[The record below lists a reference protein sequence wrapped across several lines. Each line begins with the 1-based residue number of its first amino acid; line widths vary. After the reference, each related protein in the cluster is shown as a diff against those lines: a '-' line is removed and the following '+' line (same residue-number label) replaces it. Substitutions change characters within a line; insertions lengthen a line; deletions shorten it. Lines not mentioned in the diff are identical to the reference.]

1 MAKLKIA
8 IAGGGVGGMT
18 TAIALQARGHT
29 VEIFEQAQAYGRV
42 GADVNLTPNAV
53 HALDGLG
60 RGVGAELRKTA
71 ARPDYRISRMWD
83 DGRETSRLPM
93 STAAEEKYGAPQ
105 LTIHRADMLGA
116 VEQALEPGTIR
127 FATGVTGFVEDGSKV
142 RLTFADGSK
151 SDPADVVIG
160 ADGIH
165 SVLRTQMFGPDA
177 PRFTGLVSWR
187 AVVPRSAVEGLDNLD
202 SFTKW
207 WGPEAERQIVTFPLT
222 RGEEIFIFATTPESN
237 WEEEGWTLPGD
248 IAELRAAYADFHPDA
263 RALLDAVTEVTRSAL
278 HVREPMARWSAGRVT
293 ILGDGAHP
301 MVPFM
306 AQGACMAIEDAVLLA
321 RALDERSDDVPS
333 ALRLYEDS
341 RRDRTAAVQRGSL
354 ANDWLKQGGN
364 ADWVYGYNA
373 WETPLGEPAPTA

>member
-1 MAKLKIA
+1 MTTLKIA

-18 TAIALQARGHT
+18 AAIALQARGHD
-29 VEIFEQAQAYGRV
+29 VQIFEQAQSYGRV

-53 HALDGLG
+53 HSLDGLG
-60 RGVGAELRKTA
+60 GGVGAALRETA
-71 ARPDYRISRMWD
+71 ARPEFRISRMWD

-105 LTIHRADMLGA
+105 LTIHRADLLASLQGA
-116 VEQALEPGTIR
+116 LADGTIR
-127 FATGVTGFVEDGSKV
+127 FGSPVRGFTEEGKQV
-142 RLTFADGSK
+142 RLSFADGSV
-151 SDPADVVIG
+151 SETFDAVIG

-165 SVLRTQMFGPDA
+165 SALRTQMFGADA
-177 PRFTGLVSWR
+177 PKFTGLVSWR
-187 AVVPRSAVEGLDNLD
+187 AVVPRSAVAGLDNLD

-207 WGPEAERQIVTFPLT
+207 WGPEAERQIVTFPLS
-222 RGEEIFIFATTPESN
+222 RGEEIFIFATTAEPD
-237 WEEEGWTLPGD
+237 WKEEGWTLPGD
-248 IAELRAAYADFHPDA
+248 PEELRAAYVDFHPDA

-278 HVREPMARWSAGRVT
+278 HVREPMPRWSQGHAA
-293 ILGDGAHP
+293 ILGDAAHP

-306 AQGACMAIEDAVLLA
+306 AQGACMAIEDAVVLA
-321 RALDERSDDVPS
+321 RALDTQPDDIPA

-364 ADWVYGYNA
+364 ADWVYGYDA
-373 WETPLGEPAPTA
+373 WATPLGEPAPAG